1 MRKQTAELRRYRR
14 LSRSGR
20 LSVAP
25 GPSSRAVSGLTTLS
39 ELDVDDPSSF
49 FNPSPSSPTAS
60 EFSLDLSPASSDD
73 ESSLLTDDVPSS
85 PTTQAAHD
93 ARHRRKDEARLL
105 LDLSK
110 HQQLLIDSQKMNQS
124 IKRCLGWTEEL
135 IKEGNKALA
144 YHVKV
149 SDVELGGRV
158 LVPDVDE
165 ESKEEEEAIGG
176 GRLLSPSVE
185 VERVLWP
192 PEVGSESSSDG
203 DGGKENELDPK
214 DDDQLFGVDKD
225 IGEGAW
231 KRSTR
236 DSSPFLS
243 TPIDENEGIPLTAH
257 PVLGETW

>member
-1 MRKQTAELRRYRR
+1 
-14 LSRSGR
+14 
-20 LSVAP
+20 
-25 GPSSRAVSGLTTLS
+25 
-39 ELDVDDPSSF
+39 
-49 FNPSPSSPTAS
+49 
-60 EFSLDLSPASSDD
+60 
-73 ESSLLTDDVPSS
+73 
-85 PTTQAAHD
+85 
-93 ARHRRKDEARLL
+93 
-105 LDLSK
+105 
-110 HQQLLIDSQKMNQS
+110 MNQS

-158 LVPDVDE
+158 LVPDADE

-192 PEVGSESSSDG
+192 EVGSESSSDG
-203 DGGKENELDPK
+203 DGGKQNELDPN
-214 DDDQLFGVDKD
+214 DVGLFRGTDKD
-225 IGEGAW
+225 IGEGARR
-231 KRSTR
+231 RSTR

-243 TPIDENEGIPLTAH
+243 TPVDENEEISLTAH